1 MSQSYYTE
9 ITSKYPVL
17 PNEEVIKLIYF
28 YQNTQSV
35 ELQKKLKEKIVNHN
49 VRLVLH
55 LATKIKCHRASTSDL
70 IQEGLIG
77 LMHAVEKFDLNQ
89 DVKFSSY
96 ASLWIKAYMLRFTI
110 KNYFFG
116 KFLTT
121 DIQKKMFWKLK
132 KKRAALGN
140 LPYSEILEKLAVE
153 FKSTPEEIDYIISLL
168 DGESSLTT
176 EEGGQADVL
185 SNYNNPETF
194 FASKE
199 ALEKA
204 ELLMQYIKM
213 HNAKYA
219 KIIEARWLTEN
230 PKTMEEIASE
240 LGVTRQSISLIE
252 IKLKKEFGGLFK
264 TLVT

>member
-1 MSQSYYTE
+1 MTQLYSE

-17 PNEEVIKLIYF
+17 SNEEVVKLVYF
-28 YQNTQSV
+28 YQNTHSI

-55 LATKIKCHRASTSDL
+55 MSTKIKCHRASTSDL

-77 LMHAVEKFDLNQ
+77 LMNAVEKFDLNQ
-89 DVKFSSY
+89 DIKFSSY
-96 ASLWIKAYMLRFTI
+96 ACLWIKAYMLRFTI

-121 DIQKKMFWKLK
+121 DAQKKMFWKLK
-132 KKRAALGN
+132 SKRALLGN
-140 LPYSEILEKLAVE
+140 VPYSEILEKLAKE
-153 FKSTPEEIDYIISLL
+153 FKSSPEEIDYIISLL

-176 EEGGQADVL
+176 EEGCQTDVT
-185 SNYNNPETF
+185 SMDNSPEAS

-199 ALEKA
+199 AIEKA
-204 ELLMQYIKM
+204 NLLMKYIKS
-213 HNAKYA
+213 HNSNYA
-219 KIIEARWLTEN
+219 KIIELRWLSET

-240 LGVTRQSISLIE
+240 LGVTKQRVSQIE
-252 IKLKKEFGGLFK
+252 CKLKKDFGLAFK
-264 TLVT
+264 TLVS